1 MKLNLS
7 ERILLLKIKLALTTE
22 KLMEHNQESFAGYIY
37 TTIAQMNDVF
47 DAIRCSDEKAENV
60 ERMHRLVEHLTE
72 IENVLL
78 ACKVGIKLPLD
89 ESTLHTVQQVKA
101 ELKEL
106 IRREQFVPLTARYH

>member
-7 ERILLLKIKLALTTE
+7 ERLLLMKIKLALTTE
-22 KLMEHNQESFAGYIY
+22 KLMEYNQESFAGYIY
-37 TTIAQMNDVF
+37 ATLAQMNDVI
-47 DAIRCSDEKAENV
+47 DSIRSSDDRFENATK
-60 ERMHRLVEHLTE
+60 MGRLVEHLTE

-89 ESTLHTVQQVKA
+89 ESTLNTVQQVKA

-106 IRREQFVPLTARYH
+106 IRREQFVAATVR

>member
-7 ERILLLKIKLALTTE
+7 ERVLLLKIKLALTTE

-47 DAIRCSDEKAENV
+47 DEIRSSDDRLENT
-60 ERMHRLVEHLTE
+60 ERMNRLVEHLTE

-89 ESTLHTVQQVKA
+89 ESTLYTVQQVKT
-101 ELKEL
+101 EMKEL
-106 IRREQFVPLTARYH
+106 IRREQYVPFRA